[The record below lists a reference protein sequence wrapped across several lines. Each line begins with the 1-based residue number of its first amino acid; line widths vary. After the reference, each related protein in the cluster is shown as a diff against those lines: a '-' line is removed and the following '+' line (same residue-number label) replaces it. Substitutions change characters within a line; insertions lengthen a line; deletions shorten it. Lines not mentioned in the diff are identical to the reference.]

1 MQFKAWIWIP
11 FFATLAFAGG
21 TRDFRYSVSDEHFKE
36 NAKVVNAE
44 NTCVAGDSAYLH
56 SAKLKFPLE
65 MGKLYLRA
73 KIKGN
78 QYGWYPGNIKSLCYQ
93 ELHAFNLQAN
103 HLTALE
109 AVHMRFYASPH
120 MKPFQDEG
128 EVYFDKKY
136 LYSSRVKTLYFVQNG
151 KWQKLVP
158 TSLTGMVVVDSLP
171 NHTTLRIDADV
182 YDAPITFAP
191 VDTGLFYATFF
202 VPDAYPI
209 TEGVH
214 VTNGKTAYLRPRI
227 IPLDTFA
234 YEIQTEV
241 TAELVKNT
249 KTLEETEKLYDRF
262 IDDMNSADIDRGGTI
277 AFDTI
282 YPKVKNPPRGMDRN
296 QAQYVAYAATFEA
309 TRSRARS
316 LWFSTR
322 LSKITTLNQL
332 LMSRL
337 EEQEKDTISFE
348 VIPESISKTDSGFS
362 IRFNDSLKRTE
373 VEWTGR
379 FTPAVAVP
387 DSVLIAEAKNPAV
400 ARFVLTVENKPVW
413 KYDGAR
419 VKSRH
424 QYRFLRM
431 SVRFRNAMSMGEGSF
446 TLPPEILAEREVQ
459 EWLNPKP
466 EPVVVQVAS
475 DSLKDSSVEQKAKP
489 SIEEL
494 SRAVAEI
501 DSGTFRYKNRI
512 VHMSPFGI
520 RKTEVTIAEY
530 RDVMKD
536 STTKFTFEDSLMP
549 VHNVN
554 WNKARGFCKAL
565 GGDLPTE
572 AQWEF
577 AARAGMNEGS
587 LWRLKKGDQAFQY
600 AIFRADGPQR
610 VASAKPNAW
619 DLYDVSGNVAEWTR
633 DSYSWFSF
641 YVEEENPTGSF
652 FGDNR
657 VFKGGS
663 WKSDS
668 EDELDLTD
676 QDDEDPRY
684 WSNTLGFRC
693 VFPSK
698 AQGKPLQ

>member
-1 MQFKAWIWIP
+1 MQFKAWMWIP
-11 FFATLAFAGG
+11 FFATIAIAGG
-21 TRDFRYSVSDEHFKE
+21 TRDFRFSVSDEHFKD
-36 NAKVVNAE
+36 NVKVVNAE
-44 NTCVAGDSAYLH
+44 NTCVDGDSAHLH
-56 SAKLKFPLE
+56 SVKLHFPLE
-65 MGKLYLRA
+65 SGKLYLRS

-78 QYGWYPGNIKSLCYQ
+78 QYGWFSGNIKAPCYKD
-93 ELHAFNLQAN
+93 LHAFNLQAN

-109 AVHMRFYASPH
+109 AVHMRFYATPH

-128 EVYFDKKY
+128 EIYFDRRY

-158 TSLTGMVVVDSLP
+158 TSLTGVVVVDSLP
-171 NHTTLRIDADV
+171 KNTTLRIDADV
-182 YDAPITFAP
+182 YNTPITFAP

-202 VPDAYPI
+202 IPDAYPV

-214 VTNGKTAYLRPRI
+214 VTTGKTASLRPRV
-227 IPLDTFA
+227 IPLDTLA

-241 TAELVKNT
+241 TEEKIKGT
-249 KTLEETEKLYDRF
+249 KSLEETEILYDRF
-262 IDDMNSADIDRGGTI
+262 IDDMNASDIDRGTI
-277 AFDTI
+277 AFDSI
-282 YPKVKNPPRGMDRN
+282 YPKVKNPPRGMDKN
-296 QAQYVAYAATFEA
+296 QSQYVAYAATFEA

-316 LWFSTR
+316 LWFSKR
-322 LSKITTLNQL
+322 LSKITSLNQAL
-332 LMSRL
+332 NARL
-337 EEQEKDTISFE
+337 EEQQMDTVQLELIPETIS
-348 VIPESISKTDSGFS
+348 KNDSGFS
-362 IRFNDSLKRTE
+362 ILFKDSLQRTQ
-373 VEWTGR
+373 VEWNGR
-379 FTPAVAVP
+379 FTPAVP
-387 DSVLIAEAKNPAV
+387 DSALVAEAKNPAIV
-400 ARFVLTVENKPVW
+400 RFVLTVENKPVW

-424 QYRFLRM
+424 HYRFLRLN
-431 SVRFRNAMSMGEGSF
+431 VRFRNALSVGEGTF
-446 TLPPEILAEREVQ
+446 TLPAEILSEREVQ

-466 EPVVVQVAS
+466 EVETVETAQNLAKNSVQTV
-475 DSLKDSSVEQKAKP
+475 KAKP

-536 STTKFTFEDSLMP
+536 STTKFTFNDSLMP

-554 WNKARGFCKAL
+554 WNKARNFCKAL

-587 LWRLKKGDQAFQY
+587 LWRLRKGDQAFQF

-610 VASAKPNAW
+610 VASTKPNAW

-641 YVEEENPTGSF
+641 YVEEENPTGAL

-663 WKSDS
+663 WNSKT

-676 QDDEDPRY
+676 RDDEDPRY

-698 AQGKPLQ
+698 FQGNSIK

>member
-1 MQFKAWIWIP
+1 MQFKTWMWIP
-11 FFATLAFAGG
+11 FFATIAIAGG

-44 NTCVAGDSAYLH
+44 NTCVDGGDSAYLY
-56 SAKLKFPLE
+56 SKKIKLPLE

-78 QYGWYPGNIKSLCYQ
+78 QYGWYSGGIKTLCYK
-93 ELHAFNLQAN
+93 EMHAFNLQAN

-109 AVHMRFYASPH
+109 AIHMRFYATPH

-136 LYSSRVKTLYFVQNG
+136 LYSSRVQTLYFVQNG

-158 TSLTGMVVVDSLP
+158 TSLTGMVIVDSLP
-171 NHTTLRIDADV
+171 DQTTFRIESDV
-182 YDAPITFAP
+182 YQAPMIFAP
-191 VDTGLFYATFF
+191 VDTGIFYATFF

-209 TEGVH
+209 TSAVH
-214 VTNGKTAYLRPRI
+214 VTKDDVVHLKPQI
-227 IPLDTFA
+227 ISLDTLV
-234 YEIQTEV
+234 YEIPTEV
-241 TAELVKNT
+241 TEEKIKAT
-249 KTLEETEKLYDRF
+249 RSLEETETLYDRF
-262 IDDMNSADIDRGGTI
+262 IDDLNAADINRGGTI
-277 AFDTI
+277 AFDTV
-282 YPKVKNPPRGMDRN
+282 YPKKMNPPQGIDSN

-316 LWFSTR
+316 LWFSKR
-322 LSKITTLNQL
+322 LSKIMSLNQSL
-332 LMSRL
+332 TARL
-337 EEQEKDTISFE
+337 EELQKDTIQLE
-348 VIPESISKTDSGFS
+348 VIPESIAKTDSGFR
-362 IRFNDSLKRTE
+362 IQFRDSVKRTD
-373 VEWTGR
+373 VEWNGR
-379 FTPAVAVP
+379 FAPSVP
-387 DSVLIAEAKNPAV
+387 DSALLAETKNSEIV
-400 ARFVLTVENKPVW
+400 RFILTVENNPVW

-424 QYRFLRM
+424 HYRFLRLNI
-431 SVRFRNAMSMGEGSF
+431 RFRNAMSIGEGSF
-446 TLPPEILAEREVQ
+446 TLPAKILSEREVQ

-466 EPVVVQVAS
+466 EVAIENTVQELV
-475 DSLKDSSVEQKAKP
+475 KDSSKVKKVKP

-536 STTKFTFEDSLMP
+536 STTKFTFNDSLMP

-554 WNKARGFCKAL
+554 WNKAQKFCKAI

-587 LWRLKKGDQAFQY
+587 LWRIRKGDQAFQF
-600 AIFRADGPQR
+600 AIFRTDGPQR
-610 VASAKPNAW
+610 VASTKPNAW
-619 DLYDVSGNVAEWTR
+619 DIYDVSGNVAEWTR

-641 YVEEENPTGSF
+641 YVEEDNPTGSF
-652 FGDNR
+652 FGNNR

-663 WKSDS
+663 WKSKT

-676 QDDEDPRY
+676 RDDEDPRY

-698 AQGKPLQ
+698 AQGKPLK